1 MEEYFPAPDRRYPS
15 PSAQRR
21 NGEHWKA
28 RFGLGFVILL
38 TLVSAAIM
46 FRIAGL
52 GVGTATSALRGQAGP
67 ADRPAAAATA
77 PSASGQQPGSQPA
90 AAAQAPAPPAGPVAT
105 AAAPAQGAGVPAAVQ
120 ATAAAQPTAAQPSPT
135 IRPNQREHTVQGGDT
150 LFAIAQ
156 RYDTTVDA
164 IVAANNLPSRSVILR
179 VGQVLVIPGTG

>member
-1 MEEYFPAPDRRYPS
+1 MEEYFPASDRRYPS

-21 NGEHWKA
+21 SGEHWKA

-38 TLVSAAIM
+38 TLISAAIM

-67 ADRPAAAATA
+67 AERPAAAATA
-77 PSASGQQPGSQPA
+77 PSATGQQPGSQPA
-90 AAAQAPAPPAGPVAT
+90 AAAQATP
-105 AAAPAQGAGVPAAVQ
+105 APAQPAPTAAGAAAQPTV
-120 ATAAAQPTAAQPSPT
+120 AAQPTAAVQPSPT

-156 RYDTTVDA
+156 RYNTTVDA